1 MSFLR
6 RLSHSFQ
13 AWDRR
18 PSEPRTD
25 DLYPSMKD
33 RIFTLQLSSP
43 HFACITTETLLL
55 AEVVDSQSFAD
66 KVLKACHQ
74 IGIIDPETGRP
85 DTYKIDR
92 NIVKSMP
99 TITVEKQRRLVM
111 LLFFWEEE
119 VTRWRLLESEEE
131 EIRTRLSDNGLADGY
146 RQQLD
151 MTLKLAQMKKT
162 ILPSERDESGRV
174 LATDAGDVLPS
185 YEEAGR
191 R

>member
-6 RLSHSFQ
+6 RLSHSLQ
-13 AWDRR
+13 PWDRR

-25 DLYPSMKD
+25 DLYPSLKD
-33 RIFTLQLSSP
+33 KIFTFQLSSP
-43 HFACITTETLLL
+43 NFCRITTETLLL
-55 AEVVDSQSFAD
+55 VEIVDSQTYAE
-66 KVLKACHQ
+66 KVLKACQ
-74 IGIIDPETGRP
+74 KIGILDPETGRP

-119 VTRWRLLESEEE
+119 CTRWKLLEGEEE
-131 EIRTRLSDNGLADGY
+131 EVRGKLGEEGLGEGY
-146 RQQLD
+146 REQFEMMLR
-151 MTLKLAQMKKT
+151 LAEMKKAV
-162 ILPSERDESGRV
+162 LPSERDESGRV
-174 LATDAGDVLPS
+174 LQSGEEEVLPS
-185 YEEAGR
+185 YEEVGR